1 MNEQLKSE
9 VFHGACPH
17 DCPDTC
23 SMVYEVRDGKLVDV
37 RGNKDHPMTRGGLCV
52 KVKDFHDHHANPDR
66 LLYPL
71 RRKGPKGSGQWERI
85 TWDDAI
91 SEIGRRWR
99 AIIAEHGSQAI
110 MPYSYLGNMGLV
122 QGINSGDPF
131 FNRLGTT
138 VNEKTFC
145 ASGSSTA
152 WLLTVG
158 PTGGVDP
165 ESFVH
170 AKFIVIW
177 ACNSISTNLHHWPFV
192 LEAQKRGAK
201 VVVIDSYRSRTAK
214 AADWHICPKPGTD
227 GALAMGFIHS
237 IIAQGLV
244 DQEWVDKHTYGYP
257 ELKYRS
263 AEFSPDYVEKVT
275 GVKADDIRKFAKEF
289 ATAQPSVIRL
299 GVALERHAGGGQ
311 AIRAVCALPAL
322 VGSWKHVGGGLL
334 QMPLWDFPVDWAK
347 VSRGDWIK
355 PGTRA
360 INNLRLG
367 AALTGEMGL
376 DPPLK
381 SLFVYCTNPVSQAP
395 ETNKIVKGL
404 KREDLF
410 TVVAEHFMTDT
421 AKYADIVLPNAM
433 AGEAEDMMWSWGHFY
448 FTYNQ
453 KAVEPPGEAR
463 PTSDM
468 WRLLAKEMGFDDP
481 VFKMTDSE
489 LAAYYINWDD
499 PKMAGIDMEYFKKH
513 GYFKID
519 VGSADTR
526 TPHRDGKFPTPSGKV
541 EFLLHDAKNF
551 VAGPF
556 RAMYDGDQDGSPVDP
571 LPGYVP
577 NREAPETNPE
587 RAKLYSLNII
597 SPKSHAFLNSCYANE
612 EHKIKAQ
619 GEQFVLISPF
629 DAEKRNIKEGD
640 PVRVYNDRGD
650 FTGVAKVTDDVN
662 PGIVVATLGYWRS
675 LNRTDGSVNSISSDA
690 HCGLGRAPTFSD
702 NLVEVS
708 RVNQPAMAAAE

>member
-1 MNEQLKSE
+1 MNEQIKSE
-9 VFHGACPH
+9 FFHGACPH

-23 SMVYEVRDGKLVDV
+23 AMTYEVKAGRLVDV

-52 KVKDFHDHHANPDR
+52 KLKDFHDHHANPDR
-66 LLYPL
+66 LMYPM
-71 RRKGPKGSGQWERI
+71 RRTGPKGSNQFERI
-85 TWDDAI
+85 TWDAAI
-91 SEIGRRWR
+91 AEIGSNWR
-99 AIIAEHGSQAI
+99 EIIAKYGAQAI
-110 MPYSYLGNMGLV
+110 MPQSYLGNMGLV

-170 AKFIVIW
+170 SKFIVIW

-201 VVVIDSYRSRTAK
+201 IVVIDSYKSRTAK
-214 AADWHICPKPGTD
+214 AGDWHLAPRPGTD
-227 GALAMGFIHS
+227 GALAMGFINS
-237 IIAQGLV
+237 IIQQGLI
-244 DQEWVDKHTYGYP
+244 D
-257 ELKYRS
+257 
-263 AEFSPDYVEKVT
+263 ADYVENHTHGFEELKARASEFTPTYVESIT
-275 GVKADDIRKFAKEF
+275 GVPAADIEAFAKEF
-289 ATAQPSVIRL
+289 ATAQPSVIRI
-299 GVALERHAGGGQ
+299 GVALERSAGGGQ
-311 AIRAVCALPAL
+311 AIRAVCSLPAL

-347 VSRGDWIK
+347 VSRADWIK
-355 PGTRA
+355 PGTRVV
-360 INNLRLG
+360 NNLRLG
-367 AALTGEMGL
+367 AALTGEMQL
-376 DPPLK
+376 DPPIK

-395 ETNKIVKGL
+395 ETNKIVAGL

-410 TVVAEHFMTDT
+410 TVVAEHFLTDT
-421 AKYADIVLPNAM
+421 AKYADIVLPAAM

-453 KAVEPPGEAR
+453 KAVEPPGECW
-463 PTSDM
+463 PTSEM
-468 WRLLAKEMGFDDP
+468 WRRLAKEMGFDDP
-481 VFKMTDSE
+481 IFSMTDSE
-489 LAAYYINWDD
+489 LAAEFINWDD
-499 PKMAGIDMEYFKKH
+499 PKMCGVDMAYFQKH

-526 TPHRDGKFPTPSGKV
+526 TPHAQGKFPTPSGKV

-556 RAMYDGDQDGSPVDP
+556 RMMYEGEQSGEPVDP

-577 NREAPETNPE
+577 PRETPATNPDQ
-587 RAKLYSLNII
+587 AKLYPLNIL
-597 SPKSHAFLNSCYANE
+597 SPKSHGFLNSCYANE
-612 EHKIKAQ
+612 AHKIKGQ
-619 GEQFVLISPF
+619 GEQFVMISPA
-629 DAEKRNIKEGD
+629 DANARSIRDGD
-640 PVRVYNDRGD
+640 PVRVHNGRGD
-650 FTGVAKVTDDVN
+650 FEGVARVSDDVSA
-662 PGIVVATLGYWRS
+662 GLVVATLGYWRS
-675 LNRTDGSVNSISSDA
+675 LNRSDGTVNSISSQEWG
-690 HCGLGRAPTFSD
+690 GLGRSPSFSD
-702 NLVEVS
+702 NLVEVT
-708 RVNQPAMAAAE
+708 RVN

>member
-1 MNEQLKSE
+1 MNEQLKPE
-9 VFHGACPH
+9 TFYGACPH

-23 SMVYEVRDGKLVDV
+23 SMIYEVRNGKLTDV
-37 RGNKDHPMTRGGLCV
+37 RGNKHHPMTRGGLCV
-52 KVKDFHDHHANPDR
+52 KLKDFHDHHANPDR
-66 LLYPL
+66 LMYPM
-71 RRKGPKGSGQWERI
+71 RRVGAKGSGPNGGNRFERI
-85 TWDDAI
+85 TWDEAI
-91 SEIGRRWR
+91 SQIGKLWR
-99 AIIAEHGSQAI
+99 EIIATYGSQAI

-170 AKFIVIW
+170 ARFIVIW
-177 ACNSISTNLHHWPFV
+177 ACNSISTNLHHWPFI

-201 VVVIDSYRSRTAK
+201 IVVIDAYRSRTAK
-214 AADWHICPKPGTD
+214 AADWHICPRPGTD
-227 GALAMGFIHS
+227 GALAMGFINA
-237 IIAQGLV
+237 IIEQGLI
-244 DQEWVDKHTYGYP
+244 DKDYVDKHTYGF
-257 ELKYRS
+257 EQLKAR
-263 AEFSPDYVEKVT
+263 AADFTPQYVEQVT
-275 GVKADDIRKFAKEF
+275 GVPAADITKFAYEF
-289 ATAQPSVIRL
+289 ATVQPSVIRL

-322 VGSWKHVGGGLL
+322 VGSWRHVGGGLL
-334 QMPLWDFPVDWAK
+334 QMPLWDFPVDWMK

-360 INNLRLG
+360 INNLKLG
-367 AALTGEMGL
+367 AALTGEMNL
-376 DPPLK
+376 DPPIK
-381 SLFVYCTNPVSQAP
+381 SLFVFCTNPVSQAP

-404 KREDLF
+404 QREDLF
-410 TVVAEHFMTDT
+410 TVVAEHFLTDT
-421 AKYADIVLPNAM
+421 AKYADIVLPSAM

-453 KAVEPPGEAR
+453 KAVDPPGECL
-463 PTSDM
+463 PTSEM
-468 WRLLAKEMGFDDP
+468 WRRLAKDMGFDDP

-499 PKMAGIDMEYFKKH
+499 PKMGGIDMEYFKTH
-513 GYFKID
+513 GYYKIE

-526 TPHRDGKFPTPSGKV
+526 APHRDGKFPTPSGKV

-556 RAMYDGDQDGSPVDP
+556 RAMYDGDQDGTPVDP

-597 SPKSHAFLNSCYANE
+597 SPKSHGFLNSCYANE
-612 EHKIKAQ
+612 EHKIKGQ
-619 GEQFVLISPF
+619 GEQFVLISPT
-629 DAEKRNIKEGD
+629 DAAKRSIREGD
-640 PVRVYNDRGD
+640 PVRVFNDRGD
-650 FTGVAKVTDDVN
+650 FEGVARVTDDVN

-675 LNRTDGSVNSISSDA
+675 LNRSDGSVNSISSDA

-702 NLVEVS
+702 NLVEVV
-708 RVNQPAMAAAE
+708 RAN

>member
-1 MNEQLKSE
+1 MNEQPTRE
-9 VFHGACPH
+9 TFFGACPH

-23 SMVYEVRDGKLVDV
+23 AMIYEVEDGKLVEV
-37 RGNKDHPMTRGGLCV
+37 RGNKEHPMTRGGLCV
-52 KVKDFHDHHANPDR
+52 KLKDFHDHHRNPDR
-66 LLYPL
+66 LMYPL
-71 RRKGPKGSGQWERI
+71 RRNGPKGSKQFERI
-85 TWDDAI
+85 SWDEAI
-91 SEIGRRWR
+91 AEIGRRWR
-99 AIIAEHGSQAI
+99 EIIATYGSQAI

-170 AKFIVIW
+170 AKYIVIW

-201 VVVIDSYRSRTAK
+201 IVVIDAFRSRTAK

-227 GALAMGFIHS
+227 GALAMGVINAM
-237 IIAQGLV
+237 IAQGLV
-244 DQEWVDKHTYGYP
+244 DLDWVGKHTVGYE
-257 ELKYRS
+257 ELKARA
-263 AEFSPDYVEKVT
+263 AEFTPDYVEKVT
-275 GVKADDIRKFAKEF
+275 GVKADDVMKFAREF
-289 ATAQPSVIRL
+289 ATAQPSVIRI
-299 GVALERHAGGGQ
+299 GVALERSAGGGQ

-322 VGSWKHVGGGLL
+322 AGSWRHVGGGLL
-334 QMPLWDFPVDWAK
+334 QMPIWEFPVDWAK
-347 VSRGDWIK
+347 ASRPDWIK

-367 AALTGEMGL
+367 RALNGEMRL
-376 DPPLK
+376 DPPIK

-395 ETNKIVKGL
+395 ETNKIVEGL

-410 TVVAEHFMTDT
+410 TVVAEHFLTDT
-421 AKYADIVLPNAM
+421 AKYADIVLPAAM
-433 AGEAEDMMWSWGHFY
+433 AGEAEDMMWSWGHLY
-448 FTYNQ
+448 FTYNE
-453 KAVEPPGEAR
+453 KAIDPPAECL
-463 PTSDM
+463 PTSEM

-481 VFKMTDSE
+481 VFQMSDSE
-489 LAAYYINWDD
+489 LAAYYVNWDD
-499 PKMAGIDMEYFKKH
+499 PKMGGVGMDHFKSH

-519 VGSADTR
+519 VGSEDTR
-526 TPHRDGKFPTPSGKV
+526 APHRDGNFPTPSGKV
-541 EFLLHDAKNF
+541 ELLLKDAKNF

-556 RAMYDGDQDGSPVDP
+556 RMMYEGDQCGADVDP

-577 NREAPETNPE
+577 MRESPETNPE
-587 RAKLYSLNII
+587 KAKLYSLNII
-597 SPKSHAFLNSCYANE
+597 SPKSHGFLNSCYANE
-612 EHKIKAQ
+612 PHKIKGQ
-619 GEQFVLISPF
+619 GDQFVLISPA
-629 DAEKRNIKEGD
+629 DAAKRSIREGD
-640 PVRVYNDRGD
+640 PVRVYNARGD
-650 FTGVAKVTDDVN
+650 FEGVARVTDDVN

-675 LNRTDGSVNSISSDA
+675 LNRSDGSVNSISSDA
-690 HCGLGRAPTFSD
+690 HSGLGRAPTFSD
-702 NLVEVS
+702 NLVEVA
-708 RVNQPAMAAAE
+708 RVN